1 MKPYLIGSLVI
12 YLVGMVGLAVFMEK
26 VMTPRRYYK
35 MAWGQPSTNK
45 APVIHQGF
53 VGDRGTTS

>member
-1 MKPYLIGSLVI
+1 MKYVYGSLAL
-12 YLVGMVGLAVFMEK
+12 YLVGMVGLAVFFQR
-26 VMTPRRYYK
+26 VMTPTYYYK
-35 MAWGQPSTNK
+35 KAWGQPSTNK